1 MGNIATTINQ
11 QIETLEKREMV
22 LDLQI
27 EKIKEI
33 LLDLGYYR
41 LGFYWN
47 PFEIDDEHNF
57 KRRNKIF
64 NNIRFVLFR
73 C

>member
-41 LGFYWN
+41 LGFY
-47 PFEIDDEHNF
+47 
-57 KRRNKIF
+57 
-64 NNIRFVLFR
+64 
-73 C
+73 